1 MKVISLPPPTPVM
14 ELLDF
19 EKLLPEEIEVRE
31 LENGYFTASLP
42 HGEIKDGRFLE
53 SCTGLGAT
61 VVEALIDFASRIE
74 GKCLVFLMDKRTE
87 ITVPKL
93 THTKFYNYG

>member
-1 MKVISLPPPTPVM
+1 MKVISLPPLTPAM

-31 LENGYFTASLP
+31 LDKGYFTARFP
-42 HGEIKDGRFLE
+42 NGDIKNGRFLE
-53 SCTGLGAT
+53 SCTGIGAT
-61 VVEALIDFASRIE
+61 VDESLIDLVSRIQ

-87 ITVPKL
+87 VTVPKL
-93 THTKFYNYG
+93 THTKFYNYV